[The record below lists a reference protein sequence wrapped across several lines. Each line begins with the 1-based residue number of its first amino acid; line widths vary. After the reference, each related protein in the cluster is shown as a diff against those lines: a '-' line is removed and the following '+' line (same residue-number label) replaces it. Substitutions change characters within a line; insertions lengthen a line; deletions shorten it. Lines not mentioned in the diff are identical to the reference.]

1 MNALL
6 AVSRGI
12 DALNTVVHKGVRWLI
27 LVAVIVSAA
36 NALSR
41 KFLHISSNAW
51 LEVQWYLFGAV
62 FMLCAAYTLSKNE
75 HVRID
80 IVLSRFSKR
89 TQNIVE
95 LVGHFLFLMPFVILL
110 IIESRLSFLSS
121 YRGGEISSN
130 AGGLIIWP
138 AKAFIV
144 LGFFLLFL
152 QGISEIIKRIA
163 ILRGLIED
171 VNDKGDDEPVEVKLG
186 TT

>member
-1 MNALL
+1 MNAFL
-6 AVSRGI
+6 AVSSGI
-12 DALNTVVHKGVRWLI
+12 DAVNTAVHKFARWLL
-27 LVAVIVSAA
+27 LVAVLVSTA

-41 KFLHISSNAW
+41 KFLQISSNAW

-80 IVLSRFSKR
+80 IVLSRFSKQ
-89 TQNIVE
+89 TQNWIE
-95 LVGHFLFLMPFVILL
+95 LIGHFLFLMPFVILL

-144 LGFFLLFL
+144 VGFFLLFL

-163 ILRGLIED
+163 IIRGVIED
-171 VNDKGDDEPVEVKLG
+171 SNDKSDDEPVEVKLEAS
-186 TT
+186 